1 MVLLILGVALWFGA
15 HEFKRIAPD
24 ARAKMGEEKGKGPV
38 ALALLVSIVLMV
50 IGYRMAQGA
59 VFWGRS
65 PMLTGLNNL
74 LMLASFW
81 LFAAAGMKTWIT
93 TKIRHPQLT
102 GFILFCAAHLLV
114 NGDVESLILFGG
126 LLAWAVVAI
135 VWINA
140 QSPAWEPVSPAPE
153 PKTEIRPLV
162 GGLVVMVIVMLIHN
176 WIGPRP
182 WG

>member
-1 MVLLILGVALWFGA
+1 MILLILGVAVWAVA
-15 HEFKRIAPD
+15 HEFKRIAPG
-24 ARAKMGEEKGKGPV
+24 ARAKMGEEKGKGPI

-65 PMLTGLNNL
+65 PMLTGINNL

-93 TKIRHPQLT
+93 SKIRHPQLT
-102 GFILFCAAHLLV
+102 ARV
-114 NGDVESLILFGG
+114 
-126 LLAWAVVAI
+126 
-135 VWINA
+135 
-140 QSPAWEPVSPAPE
+140 PASPAPE

-162 GGLVVMVIVMLIHN
+162 GGLVVMIIVMLIHN